1 MSLGQQWFILNY
13 KVLINAIA
21 LAPIEAVSFYV
32 RLSGIKDIAD
42 SGKQLLI
49 MTRNVLICHE
59 CQVLKMS
66 CCQIVFIVPT

>member
-59 CQVLKMS
+59 CQILKMS
-66 CCQIVFIVPT
+66 CCQIVFVVPT

>member
-1 MSLGQQWFILNY
+1 M
-13 KVLINAIA
+13 KTIA

-32 RLSGIKDIAD
+32 RRRGIKDIAD

-49 MTRNVLICHE
+49 MTRKVLICHE

-66 CCQIVFIVPT
+66 CCQIVFIVPTVKLTIYFGFLYWHKD